1 LQPKTFSLLKQ
12 QRLLFHL
19 LPSILLL
26 VAAQVAAKRMEVVA
40 VEVDSELRQI
50 FH

>member
-1 LQPKTFSLLKQ
+1 LQPKISSLPVVLF
-12 QRLLFHL
+12 RLL
-19 LPSILLL
+19 PNTLLL
-26 VAAQVAAKRMEVVA
+26 AVAQEAAKPMLVVA